1 MGRSD
6 NYPKALRSRRE
17 HTEVPVLRL
26 RKRRAP
32 EQEHVLDLG
41 DGKSP
46 ERRRAD
52 ARRAHYE
59 HHKRLLEVGGAEPLT
74 EELRADKSE

>member
-1 MGRSD
+1 MF
-6 NYPKALRSRRE
+6 
-17 HTEVPVLRL
+17 RL
-26 RKRRAP
+26 RRHP
-32 EQEHVLDLG
+32 TVDSPPSLDLG

-59 HHKRLLEVGGAEPLT
+59 HQRRLLEVKGVEQLLASVHMG
-74 EELRADKSE
+74 ELGKSAP

>member
-1 MGRSD
+1 VKPD
-6 NYPKALRSRRE
+6 F
-17 HTEVPVLRL
+17 
-26 RKRRAP
+26 
-32 EQEHVLDLG
+32 LDLG

-59 HHKRLLEVGGAEPLT
+59 HQRRLLEVKGVEQLMATLH
-74 EELRADKSE
+74 LDKAAP

>member
-1 MGRSD
+1 M
-6 NYPKALRSRRE
+6 
-17 HTEVPVLRL
+17 LRL
-26 RKRRAP
+26 RRKRAP
-32 EQEHVLDLG
+32 EQTEHVLDFG

-59 HHKRLLEVGGAEPLT
+59 HQKRLLEVKDVEQLIATLHTDAP
-74 EELRADKSE
+74 ADDKP

>member
-1 MGRSD
+1 
-6 NYPKALRSRRE
+6 
-17 HTEVPVLRL
+17 VLR
-26 RKRRAP
+26 RRRHRAP
-32 EQEHVLDLG
+32 AKPDVLDLG

-59 HHKRLLEVGGAEPLT
+59 HQRRLLEVKGLEQLIST
-74 EELRADKSE
+74 LHKSAP

>member
-1 MGRSD
+1 
-6 NYPKALRSRRE
+6 
-17 HTEVPVLRL
+17 VLRL
-26 RKRRAP
+26 RRHSAP
-32 EQEHVLDLG
+32 AKPDVLDLG

-59 HHKRLLEVGGAEPLT
+59 HQRRLLEVKDVEQLIATLQLE
-74 EELRADKSE
+74 KSAP

>member
-1 MGRSD
+1 
-6 NYPKALRSRRE
+6 
-17 HTEVPVLRL
+17 VLRL
-26 RKRRAP
+26 RRHRAP
-32 EQEHVLDLG
+32 EKATTLDLG

-59 HHKRLLEVGGAEPLT
+59 HQRRLLEVKDVEQLIT
-74 EELRADKSE
+74 TLHLEKSAP

>member
-1 MGRSD
+1 M
-6 NYPKALRSRRE
+6 LRFRRQ
-17 HTEVPVLRL
+17 
-26 RKRRAP
+26 RAP
-32 EQEHVLDLG
+32 QEPDVLDFG

-59 HHKRLLEVGGAEPLT
+59 HQRRLLEIKNLEQLT
-74 EELRADKSE
+74 ATLTHEKSAPEGSP

>member
-1 MGRSD
+1 
-6 NYPKALRSRRE
+6 
-17 HTEVPVLRL
+17 VLRL
-26 RKRRAP
+26 RRHRAP
-32 EQEHVLDLG
+32 EPQQFLDLG

-59 HHKRLLEVGGAEPLT
+59 HQRRLLEVKNVEQLIST
-74 EELRADKSE
+74 LQLEKSAP

>member
-1 MGRSD
+1 VLH
-6 NYPKALRSRRE
+6 LRR
-17 HTEVPVLRL
+17 H
-26 RKRRAP
+26 RAP
-32 EQEHVLDLG
+32 EQPDYLDYG

-59 HHKRLLEVGGAEPLT
+59 HQRRLLEVKHVENLIT
-74 EELRADKSE
+74 TIHLEKSAP

>member
-1 MGRSD
+1 M
-6 NYPKALRSRRE
+6 
-17 HTEVPVLRL
+17 LRL
-26 RKRRAP
+26 KKRRSP
-32 EQEHVLDLG
+32 QQSEFVLDLG

-59 HHKRLLEVGGAEPLT
+59 HQKRLLEVKDVEQLIST
-74 EELRADKSE
+74 LHSER

>member
-1 MGRSD
+1 MIRFI
-6 NYPKALRSRRE
+6 R
-17 HTEVPVLRL
+17 H
-26 RKRRAP
+26 RAP
-32 EQEHVLDLG
+32 QQPDFLDLG

-59 HHKRLLEVGGAEPLT
+59 HQRRLLEIKNLEQLMATLT
-74 EELRADKSE
+74 HEKSVP

>member
-1 MGRSD
+1 M
-6 NYPKALRSRRE
+6 
-17 HTEVPVLRL
+17 LRL
-26 RKRRAP
+26 RRHRAP
-32 EQEHVLDLG
+32 VKPDFLDLG

-59 HHKRLLEVGGAEPLT
+59 HQRRLLEVKGVEQLMATMHL
-74 EELRADKSE
+74 DKAAP

>member
-1 MGRSD
+1 M
-6 NYPKALRSRRE
+6 
-17 HTEVPVLRL
+17 LRL
-26 RKRRAP
+26 RRHRAP
-32 EQEHVLDLG
+32 AQPDFLDLG

-59 HHKRLLEVGGAEPLT
+59 HQRRLLEVKDVEQLMASIQLE
-74 EELRADKSE
+74 KSAP